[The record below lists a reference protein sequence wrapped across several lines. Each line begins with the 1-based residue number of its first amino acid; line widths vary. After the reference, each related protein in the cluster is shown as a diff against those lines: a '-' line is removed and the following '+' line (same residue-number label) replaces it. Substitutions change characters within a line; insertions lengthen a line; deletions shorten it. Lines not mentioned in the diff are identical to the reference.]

1 MVWILSGKYKGVTT
15 VNILMKGNQ
24 CTLALLLELSVWM
37 EFSKQEFQT
46 LIVGIRKMLTCKNNN
61 LTDLVSPHLTW
72 EDGRKSGLK
81 SPMSLGSCISQ
92 SLNHSTD
99 GKENQKSLEKLQLLH
114 LPLSEVKSLSHVRL
128 FATPWTVAYQASPSI
143 GFSRQG
149 HWSGLPFPSPG
160 DLPDPGIEPRSPA
173 LQADPLSH
181 QGSPTI
187 IHHYWGIIYPEGS
200 HF

>member
-1 MVWILSGKYKGVTT
+1 MTLEKAIMATLSLSLLWMLQSLEHRRQIITMVWILSGKYKGVTT

-46 LIVGIRKMLTCKNNN
+46 LIVGIRKMLSCKKNN

-81 SPMSLGSCISQ
+81 SPMSLGSRISQ

-99 GKENQKSLEKLQLLH
+99 GKENQKSLEELQLLNS
-114 LPLSEVKSLSHVRL
+114 PLLRYNL
-128 FATPWTVAYQASPSI
+128 NIP
-143 GFSRQG
+143 QG
-149 HWSGLPFPSPG
+149 
-160 DLPDPGIEPRSPA
+160 
-173 LQADPLSH
+173 
-181 QGSPTI
+181 T
-187 IHHYWGIIYPEGS
+187 